1 MAASDSASRFTALLQ
16 GPLDRELARWLY
28 PSGTRADDFAAP
40 AGEPALVPAH
50 SVSWQVFKNPV
61 SLFVGGVAAV
71 VLELAEPRV
80 RAGVWQHTSFRREPL
95 QRLQRTGYAAMLTVY
110 GARSRAEALI
120 ARVVR
125 GHERVRGLT
134 DDGRSYAANNP
145 ELLRW
150 VQATAAF
157 GFLEAYAACVRPL
170 SPDAR
175 DRFYAEG
182 QPAARLYGAHDA
194 PASQAQ
200 REALF
205 DRMAPLLEP
214 SDVIGEFLGLM
225 ARVEVLPGPL
235 RGFQRVLLRA
245 AVALLPLALR
255 EQLRLDRAWA
265 LLPWQA
271 RVVRQIGIWADG
283 LALPSHPAVQAC
295 CRLGLPRDLLFRPPR

>member
-28 PSGTRADDFAAP
+28 PPGTRTDDFAAP
-40 AGEPALVPAH
+40 TGEHALVPAD

-134 DDGRSYAANNP
+134 DDGRAYAANDP
-145 ELLRW
+145 ELLCW

-170 SPDAR
+170 SADAR

-200 REALF
+200 RAALF

-214 SDVIGEFLGLM
+214 SDVIDEFLGLM

-245 AVALLPLALR
+245 AVALLPPALR
-255 EQLRLDRAWA
+255 EQLRLDHAWA
-265 LLPWQA
+265 LSPRQA
-271 RVVRQIGIWADG
+271 RVVRHIGAWADG
-283 LALPSHPAVQAC
+283 LALTSHPAVQAC
-295 CRLGLPRDLLFRPPR
+295 GRLGLPRDMLFRPTR